1 MMKVRTY
8 IELPLVVFR
17 SMFPEQA
24 EQIPYFFD
32 KDPCYIVRYDYSRG
46 LIELGYRE
54 DDWLLS

>member
-1 MMKVRTY
+1 MKVRAY

-24 EQIPYFFD
+24 EQIPHVLD
-32 KDPCYIVRYDYSRG
+32 KDPCYIVRYDYTRG

-54 DDWLLS
+54 DKWLLS